1 MKETGADL
9 ACEVSGHIFFKH
21 RYFGYDDA
29 IYATLRM
36 LELIKAGIDLDAEI
50 DALPQVFS
58 TEEIKVETTEEE
70 KFAIIDKVKELLK
83 NPPSDFPTIKSIIDV
98 DGVRINFEK
107 GWGLVRA
114 SNTTPVL
121 VTRFES
127 TDEALAKQYE
137 KKVNELIATAKA
149 VL

>member
-1 MKETGADL
+1 
-9 ACEVSGHIFFKH
+9 
-21 RYFGYDDA
+21 
-29 IYATLRM
+29 M
-36 LELIKAGIDLDAEI
+36 LELVADGIDLDAEI

-58 TEEIKVETTEEE
+58 TEELKVETTEEE

-83 NPPSDFPTIKSIIDV
+83 NPPSGFPKIVNIIDV

-127 TDEALAKQYE
+127 TDENLAKEYE
-137 KKVNELIATAKA
+137 EKVNALIKTAKGS
-149 VL
+149 L